1 MAGRR
6 DRSHP
11 AREEVSVIGIIGF
24 AGEGIWVVA
33 LVIWGYRDHD
43 RFATFA
49 ELLDRVMATRAAR
62 ICILTFWWWLGWHF
76 FFAQTVD
83 PAVVTH

>member
-1 MAGRR
+1 M
-6 DRSHP
+6 
-11 AREEVSVIGIIGF
+11 IGDIGF
-24 AGEGIWVVA
+24 AVEGVWVIA
-33 LVIWGYRDHD
+33 LVVWGYRDHV
-43 RFATFA
+43 RFATFG

-83 PAVVTH
+83 PPVIGH